1 MIETIVGRVRARVLA
16 MAAYGVVCAL
26 ELRGLVLAAEGQ
38 RVLTLPLSMKV
49 MLCAVFLWSCGEIF
63 WAVYKTEYKRTEY
76 VIDGIILLL
85 VTSIVGIFATV
96 VQVASMIM
104 QMYVGHEVLEKPD
117 NWDTAFYAIPVLMVG
132 AGFLL
137 IPRIR
142 KIQPR
147 AKIRTAD
154 LIAWLGI
161 FLLFVTRIGM
171 HFGTTH
177 SSIVLKG
184 LGCGALVVGMVAMVV
199 GVVQAKGQ
207 KELEV
212 SANQKPLLDAM
223 LDTPSIQRP

>member
-1 MIETIVGRVRARVLA
+1 MISEIVGRVRARVLA

-76 VIDGIILLL
+76 VIDGIVLLL

-104 QMYVGHEVLEKPD
+104 QMYVGHQVLEKPD
-117 NWDTAFYAIPVLMVG
+117 NWQTAFYAIPVLMVG

-137 IPRIR
+137 ILRIR
-142 KIQPR
+142 KIRLR
-147 AKIRTAD
+147 ARKRTAD
-154 LIAWLGI
+154 LVAWLGI
-161 FLLFVTRIGM
+161 FLLFLTRIGM
-171 HFGTTH
+171 HFSTTR
-177 SSIVLKG
+177 SAFVLKG
-184 LGCGALVVGMVAMVV
+184 VGCGALVVGMVAMVV
-199 GVVQAKGQ
+199 GVVKAKGL
-207 KELEV
+207 KELEI
-212 SANQKPLLDAM
+212 SANRKPLLDAM
-223 LDTPSIQRP
+223 LDAPTTQRP